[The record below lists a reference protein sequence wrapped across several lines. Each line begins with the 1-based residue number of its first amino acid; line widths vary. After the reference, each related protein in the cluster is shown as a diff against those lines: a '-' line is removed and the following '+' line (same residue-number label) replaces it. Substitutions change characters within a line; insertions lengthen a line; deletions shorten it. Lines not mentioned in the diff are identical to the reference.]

1 MYHALKIQLTDKEF
15 QKLSKETGVSQYD
28 IQKLYSMGIMK
39 DAPLRD
45 LLIRHDFRAV
55 RQKGRYRPSQIVTR
69 LMLFYHVP
77 RSRVLTAIYQRHS
90 RNYYCEECG
99 KLIRKCE
106 YMRNAGICDD
116 CVAKTIE
123 LP

>member
-1 MYHALKIQLTDKEF
+1 MKRALKIQLTDKEF
-15 QKLSKETGVSQYD
+15 QKLSQETGVLQYD

-39 DAPLRD
+39 DGPLMD
-45 LLIRHDFRAV
+45 LLIRHDFKAV
-55 RQKGRYRPSQIVTR
+55 RQKGKYRPSQIVTR
-69 LMLFYHVP
+69 LTMFYHVS
-77 RSRVLTAIYQRHS
+77 RERVLAAIYQTRAS
-90 RNYYCEECG
+90 NYFCEECG
-99 KLIRKCE
+99 KLIRKAE